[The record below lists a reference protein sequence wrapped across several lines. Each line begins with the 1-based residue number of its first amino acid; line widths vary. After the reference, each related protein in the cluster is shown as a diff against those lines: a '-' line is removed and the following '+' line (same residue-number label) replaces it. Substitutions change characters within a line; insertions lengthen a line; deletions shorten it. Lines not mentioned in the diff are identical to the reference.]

1 MTETEGVIKYQLHH
15 TFSKLANTINLTEIN
30 HYRSLAY
37 DLELIGQNPLRYL
50 GYGYGN
56 ISQRIENNQFLIS
69 GTQTGEKAHL
79 SSEDYCLVTEVNLA
93 KNSLHATGQ
102 CKPSSETLTHA
113 SVYMQHSAI
122 HCVIHA
128 HTSII
133 WHATNALK
141 IPHTAQDIPYGTP
154 DMAEAVADLVAKKS
168 SGLFTMLGHEDGV
181 IAYGEDFSTTL
192 LLLTNTLNAAKQI

>member
-15 TFSKLANTINLTEIN
+15 DFSRLPDTINFTEIN
-30 HYRSLAY
+30 QYRNLAY
-37 DLELIGQNPLRYL
+37 KLELIGQNPLRYQ

-56 ISQRIENNQFLIS
+56 ISQRLENNQILIS
-69 GTQTGEKAHL
+69 GTQTGTKPHL
-79 SSEDYCLVTEVNLA
+79 SIADYCLVTEVNLQ
-93 KNSLHATGQ
+93 KNHLHSLGL
-102 CKPSSETLTHA
+102 CKPSSEALTHA
-113 SVYMQHSAI
+113 SVYMQHPAI

-128 HTSII
+128 HSPII
-133 WHATNALK
+133 WQASNALN

-154 DMAEAVADLVAKKS
+154 DMAEAVANLVAEKS

-192 LLLTNTLNAAKQI
+192 LLLTNILNAAKQI